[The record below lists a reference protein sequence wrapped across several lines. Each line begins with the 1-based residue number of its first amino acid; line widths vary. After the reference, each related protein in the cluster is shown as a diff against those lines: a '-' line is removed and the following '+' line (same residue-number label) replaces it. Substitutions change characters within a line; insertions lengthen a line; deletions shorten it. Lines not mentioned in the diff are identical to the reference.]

1 MAAKFLGIDVGDA
14 RVGVAIAEADIDIAH
29 PRVTLPAASAVS
41 EIVAIVDDEDVVS
54 IVLGWPLQM
63 DGSEGL
69 ATRRVEVF
77 EKRLIEALD
86 TRDIKIFR
94 WDERLSTT
102 AAENFL
108 ISADVSRARRKLVV
122 DQLAAAHILQGWLD
136 GSDRSERSDG

>member
-41 EIVAIVDDEDVVS
+41 KIVAIVDDEDVVS